1 MKDLNRLKNSMVS
14 AIEET
19 ERETMGYFDQLT
31 TVVSVGKD
39 IIQDVRPTTDP
50 EEMRRR
56 MSMHAKLRDEKMVA
70 LAKAEQLSG
79 NINQV
84 GKQL

>member
-1 MKDLNRLKNSMVS
+1 MKDLSRLKNSMIS

-31 TVVSVGKD
+31 TLVSVGKD
-39 IIQDVRPTTDP
+39 VIQDVRATTNP

-79 NINQV
+79 SINQV
-84 GKQL
+84 GKSL